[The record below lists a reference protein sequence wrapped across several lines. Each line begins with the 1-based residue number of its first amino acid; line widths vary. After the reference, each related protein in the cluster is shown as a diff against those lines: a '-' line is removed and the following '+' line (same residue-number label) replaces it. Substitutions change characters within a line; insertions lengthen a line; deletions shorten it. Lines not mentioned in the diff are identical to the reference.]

1 VRAALAALDPTLP
14 LYQAEPMPRVV
25 GAAMATEAFAAVLLV
40 GFSATAMTLAAV
52 GIFGTVMAEVGLR
65 HREIG
70 IRLALGATSA
80 HILTLFLSR
89 GAWCAARGAVLGAV
103 LSWLAARSMAALLFG
118 VSPADLRALLVG
130 VALVMLVATLAVLAP
145 TWQALRRQPL
155 ASLREG

>member
-1 VRAALAALDPTLP
+1 
-14 LYQAEPMPRVV
+14 VV

-40 GFSATAMTLAAV
+40 GFSVTAMTLAAV

-70 IRLALGATSA
+70 IRLALGATPGR
-80 HILTLFLSR
+80 ILALFLSR

-103 LSWLAARSMAALLFG
+103 LSWLAARSMASLLFG